1 MATVKMSGGKVVTKE
16 GKVSCTCCAC
26 CMYPAAALLAEEFSE
41 DDLPSTIYCIDYSS
55 GANAIFNKNV
65 FQRYDKRV
73 YYVRDG
79 DDILGINGFIGIYIQ
94 DTLPKTVYRAGAWQG
109 YEEDGGTGQFNEFLS
124 ANFSGC
130 LIINSSI
137 GGMLADD
144 DFPDSLLVNG
154 ADSITRVPATNLCT
168 WSGSPWTL
176 RYNST
181 TYKFTLNGTAK
192 TDPQN
197 TPVGTYGANTV
208 S

>member
-1 MATVKMSGGKVVTKE
+1 MF
-16 GKVSCTCCAC
+16 
-26 CMYPAAALLAEEFSE
+26 PAANLLALEFPEE
-41 DDLPSTIYCIDYSS
+41 DLPDAIYCLNYDS

-79 DDILGINGFIGIYIQ
+79 DDTFGPGGFTGIFIEE
-94 DTLPKTVYRAGAWQG
+94 TLPKTIYTAGAWQG

-130 LIINSSI
+130 LITNEF
-137 GGMLADD
+137 GNMTAQDQ
-144 DFPDSLLVNG
+144 FPDALTVNG
-154 ADSITRVPATNLCT
+154 TDTITRVPATNLCA